1 MSSRSRVS
9 KSNSL
14 INSIENDESITPMAG
29 TSTSDNSTGS
39 AVITTESVVTDSH
52 EPLADQV
59 SPHTSIFSFMLKR
72 NKSRCDNNSLL
83 NSTQS
88 YYQSSCFN
96 CNKVHRQFDKKY
108 ESLDYEVCENKLYRN
123 QTRFKSPLKFK
134 LHEILRWIII
144 LFIAILTAL
153 TASIIVVIIDIIAEF
168 KHSLLKTRMEECH
181 VQNCMYIPLLYWLGI
196 NGSLVLF
203 GSLLVTYWAPVS
215 AGSGIPLIKL
225 YLNGVKVP
233 SVVRIKTFIT
243 KAFGVIT
250 SVAGGMACGKE
261 GPMIHCGS
269 VIAAGISQG
278 KSTTFNRDLNIFKQF
293 REDREKRDF
302 VSAGAASGVAAAFG
316 APVGALLF
324 SLEEGASF
332 WNQSLTWKIFF
343 CSTMTT
349 FSLHSFM
356 SWYYGLPGQLSHSSL
371 LNLGPFDGVDNEYR
385 LYDLPMYLLIGVTG
399 GLFGALYNSLNL
411 HLTKY
416 RMKYVNYKWLR
427 VIEAVT
433 AALFTASIGFILITF
448 STDCQANRQNVK
460 NATFVKL
467 HCPPGKHSVMAD
479 LWFNTPEVIVK
490 KLFTE
495 SDINAWNEYTLST
508 FFIVYFIISC
518 ATYGL
523 SISGGVFIPC
533 LLLGASGGRLMSIA
547 ARALLP
553 NAHISPGKFALIGA
567 ASMLGGVVRMTIS
580 LTVILIEAT
589 GNITFGLPIMLS
601 IIVSKW
607 VGDLFT
613 HGLYDI
619 HIALNQVP
627 LLPWEPPKNPPGN
640 EIFAP
645 DVMATNVTCFNDKEK
660 LGTIYNALKETS
672 FNGFPVVD
680 TPAHFNDD
688 KYVSSG
694 RLVGTILRWQLIV
707 LIENRHRLNDLELE
721 DFRTAY
727 PRYPDVKKLS
737 VPSED
742 CGIIIDLTPFMNPS
756 PYTVC
761 VTSSLARI
769 FYLFRALGLR
779 HLVVVNENN
788 LVQGIVTRKD
798 LAKFKCD

>member
-14 INSIENDESITPMAG
+14 INSVDNDESITPVDDI
-29 TSTSDNSTGS
+29 SDNCTQAGE
-39 AVITTESVVTDSH
+39 AIITTESIAIDPKVTLINEASSRGSS
-52 EPLADQV
+52 L
-59 SPHTSIFSFMLKR
+59 TSVFR
-72 NKSRCDNNSLL
+72 RKSKCDNNSFL

-88 YYQSSCFN
+88 TCKSDN
-96 CNKVHRQFDKKY
+96 CKKFHHMFDKKY
-108 ESLDYEVCENKLYRN
+108 ESLDYEVCENQLYLSQN
-123 QTRFKSPLKFK
+123 TSSVKFK
-134 LHEILRWIII
+134 FHEILRWIII

-153 TASIIVVIIDIIAEF
+153 TASIIVIIIDFIAGL
-168 KHSLLKTRMEECH
+168 KHSLLKRRMEECH
-181 VQNCMYIPLLYWLGI
+181 LQGCMYEPLLYWIGI
-196 NGSLVLF
+196 NGTLVLF

-278 KSTTFNRDLNIFKQF
+278 KSTSFNRDFNIFKQF

-356 SWYYGLPGQLSHSSL
+356 SAYYGLPGQLSHSSL

-385 LYDLPMYLLIGVTG
+385 LYDLPMYLLVGVTG
-399 GLFGALYNSLNL
+399 GVFGALYNSLNL
-411 HLTKY
+411 RLTKY
-416 RMKYVNYKWLR
+416 RMKYINRKWLR
-427 VIEAVT
+427 VMEAV
-433 AALFTASIGFILITF
+433 AAAIFTSSIGFILITF
-448 STDCQANRQNVK
+448 STDCQTNRQNGQNV
-460 NATFVKL
+460 TLVKL
-467 HCPPGKHSVMAD
+467 HCPPGQHSVMAD

-495 SDINAWNEYTLST
+495 SDINAWNQYTLST
-508 FFIVYFIISC
+508 FFVVYFVISC

-547 ARALLP
+547 ARILLP
-553 NAHISPGKFALIGA
+553 NARISPGKFALIGA

-601 IIVSKW
+601 IIISKW

-619 HIALNQVP
+619 HIALNRVP
-627 LLPWEPPKNPPGN
+627 LLPWEPPKKSTGI
-640 EIFAP
+640 EKMSHVFAP
-645 DVMATNVTCFNDKEK
+645 DVMATNVTCFNVNEK

-680 TPAHFNDD
+680 APINSSDNGKSTC
-688 KYVSSG
+688 SG

-707 LIENRHRLNDLELE
+707 LIENRHRLNQLELE

-727 PRYPDVKKLS
+727 PRYPDINKLS

-742 CGIIIDLTPFMNPS
+742 CEIIINLSSYMNPS
-756 PYTVC
+756 PYTVYI
-761 VTSSLARI
+761 TSSLARI

-779 HLVVVNENN
+779 HLLVVNDSNI
-788 LVQGIVTRKD
+788 VQGIVTRKD
-798 LAKFKCD
+798 LAKFQSD